1 MSLQKLNAD
10 DYLFKDEKF
19 WKNYRIELTK
29 ELKEKNVL
37 LEKNPQNIYDMA
49 KKTGVKPTARYF
61 NIQPCQVRYFIKKH
75 KKDINKN

>member
-1 MSLQKLNAD
+1 MSLQKLNTD

-29 ELKEKNVL
+29 ELKEKNTL

-75 KKDINKN
+75 EKDINKN

>member
-29 ELKEKNVL
+29 KIKENGFTI
-37 LEKNPQNIYDMA
+37 EKTPKNIYDMA
-49 KKTGVKPTARYF
+49 KKMGVKPTARYF
-61 NIQPCQVRYFIKKH
+61 NIEPCQVRYFIKKN
-75 KKDINKN
+75 KKNINKN